1 MMSLAN
7 YEYAILIGFG
17 FLIIDI
23 VTTSF
28 IFSGF
33 AIGAFSTAILYY
45 LVNAPEISTVIM
57 CFTVFSTP
65 TFFLFRRVLRRN
77 DDTKVADKDI
87 NQY

>member
-45 LVNAPEISTVIM
+45 LVIDPKISTVIT

-65 TFFLFRRVLRRN
+65 SFFLVRRVFRSY